1 MRKVQCPKRGLN
13 IAAIPLEDVAFD
25 AAFFWIVE
33 DYMAKVVSFFKDCAR
48 ELRLVV
54 WPTREQVWSSV
65 KVVVV
70 STIIVSIILGALDL
84 GFTALFRLL
93 MK

>member
-1 MRKVQCPKRGLN
+1 
-13 IAAIPLEDVAFD
+13 
-25 AAFFWIVE
+25 
-33 DYMAKVVSFFKDCAR
+33 MAKVFNFFNECVH
-48 ELRLVV
+48 ELKLVV

-65 KVVVV
+65 QVVII

-93 MK
+93 MR